1 MTRTLFID
9 SETFSDVPIA
19 HGTHKYAER
28 AEVMIVTYAFDDEPV
43 QTLEF
48 PAHQDV
54 QDLLDEAD
62 VVVGHNIGNFDSVVF
77 EHALGITLDLH
88 KTFDTM
94 ACALS
99 HSLPGSL
106 GKLCDVLG
114 IKGEDAKDGDGKK
127 LIHLFCKPQ
136 PKRNKLR
143 RATKH
148 THPDEW
154 AAFLRYAGRDI
165 TSMRLLFNR
174 LPKWNYAIGK
184 SEHRLWLLDQAVN
197 RRGVR
202 VDLDLAAAA
211 IDACTDEKLK
221 LAERTQDLTC
231 GEVGAATQRDQLL
244 KHVLEWYG
252 VELPNLRKGTV
263 ENLIEKADLPAPV
276 LELLT
281 IRLSASATSVTKY
294 KRLLEATSGDGRLR
308 GTLQYCGAARTGRWA
323 GRLFQPQNLPRP
335 TLKQGAID
343 DAITM
348 FKAGFGD
355 NLPDVIEAA
364 QSCVRGALVAAEGKR
379 LVVADLANIEGR
391 VLAWLAGEDWKVDAF
406 RDYDTLI
413 GGVDEWGDPLRAGP
427 DLYILAYARSFG
439 VPAHEIAKKDPRR
452 QIGKVQE
459 LALGFQG
466 ASGAFAS
473 MAALYGVELPDEEVV
488 RIVKAWRKAHPRTVS
503 FWYDMEDA
511 ARSAVAQPGVV
522 FPVGRVA
529 WRRDG
534 GWLKLRLPSERLLCY
549 PTPKVEWV
557 KSPCPAC
564 GGDGKVLSQKDDPAS
579 DTLKCDRCDG
589 KGTVSKNQLTYAGID
604 QFTRQWTRIKTYGG
618 KLVENAVQ
626 AVARDVIAAGVTAAD
641 RAGYE
646 VLLSVHD
653 EIITEA
659 PDEPAYTLAGLESA
673 MVHQIDWA
681 AGLPLAAEGF
691 EGGRYR
697 K

>member
-77 EHALGITLDLH
+77 WHALNVEVDLR

-106 GKLCDVLG
+106 GKLCDVMG
-114 IKGEDAKDGDGKK
+114 IKGEDAKDADGKK

-143 RATKH
+143 RATAH

-154 AAFLRYAGRDI
+154 AAFLAYAGRDI
-165 TSMRLLFNR
+165 TSMRLLYQK
-174 LPKWNYAIGK
+174 LPRWNYDIGK
-184 SEHRLWLLDQAVN
+184 SEHNLWLLDQRIN

-202 VDLDLAAAA
+202 IDMALAAAA
-211 IDACTDEKLK
+211 IEACTEEKAR
-221 LAERTQDLTC
+221 LADRAQELSY
-231 GEVGAATQRDQLL
+231 GEVGAATQRDALL
-244 KHVLEWYG
+244 RHVLEWYG
-252 VELPNLRKGTV
+252 IELPNLLKGTV
-263 ENLIEKADLPAPV
+263 ERLIDEADLPEPV
-276 LELLT
+276 RELLV
-281 IRLSASATSVTKY
+281 IRLSASATSVAKY
-294 KRLLEATSGDGRLR
+294 KRLLEATSSDERLR

-335 TLKQGAID
+335 TLKQPAID
-343 DAITM
+343 DAIVM
-348 FKAGFGD
+348 FKAGMGD
-355 NLPDVIEAA
+355 DLPDVIEAA
-364 QSCVRGALVAAEGKR
+364 QSCVRGSLIAAEGKR
-379 LVVADLANIEGR
+379 FVVADLANIEGR
-391 VLAWLAGEDWKVDAF
+391 VLAWLAGEEWKLDAF
-406 RDYDTLI
+406 RDYDA
-413 GGVDEWGDPLRAGP
+413 GAGP
-427 DLYILAYARSFG
+427 DLYKLAYSRSFN
-439 VPAHEIAKKDPRR
+439 VPVADITKDDPRR

-459 LALGFQG
+459 LALGYQG
-466 ASGAFAS
+466 AAGAFGS
-473 MAALYGVELPDEEVV
+473 MAALYGVNLPDDEIL

-511 ARSAVAQPGVV
+511 ARAAVAQPGVV
-522 FPVGRVA
+522 HKVGMLA

-564 GGDGKVLSQKDDPAS
+564 GGDGKVSEKEVQVS
-579 DTLKCDRCDG
+579 DTLAKCDRCDG
-589 KGTVSKNQLTYAGID
+589 KGTISKNQLTYAGID
-604 QFTRQWTRIKTYGG
+604 QFTRQWSRIKTYGG

-641 RAGYE
+641 RAGYD

-659 PDEPAYTLAGLESA
+659 PDEPVYTLEGLEHA
-673 MVHQIDWA
+673 MTSQIGWA

-691 EGGRYR
+691 EAGRYR

>member
-9 SETFSDVPIA
+9 SETYSDVPIA

-62 VVVGHNIGNFDSVVF
+62 VIVGHNIGNFDSVVF
-77 EHALGITLDLH
+77 WHALGVEVDLH

-165 TSMRLLFNR
+165 TSMRLLYQR
-174 LPKWNYAIGK
+174 LPKWNYALGK
-184 SEHRLWLLDQAVN
+184 SEHKLWMLDQGIN
-197 RRGVR
+197 RRGIR
-202 VDLDLAAAA
+202 VDLDLAASA

-221 LAERTQDLTC
+221 LAERTQDLTY
-231 GEVGAATQRDQLL
+231 GEVSAATQRDQLL

-252 VELPNLRKGTV
+252 IELPNLRKGTV

-281 IRLSASATSVTKY
+281 IRLSASATSVAKY
-294 KRLLEATSGDGRLR
+294 KRLLEATSEDGRLR

-335 TLKQGAID
+335 TLEQAAID

-348 FKAGFGD
+348 FKTGFGD

-364 QSCVRGALVAAEGKR
+364 QSCVRGALVASEGKR

-406 RDYDTLI
+406 RDYDAGT
-413 GGVDEWGDPLRAGP
+413 GP
-427 DLYILAYARSFG
+427 DLYKLAYSRSFG
-439 VPAHEIAKKDPRR
+439 VPIENVTKDNR

-459 LALGFQG
+459 LALGYQG
-466 ASGAFAS
+466 ASGAFSS

-534 GWLKLRLPSERLLCY
+534 GWLKLRLPSGRLLCY

-564 GGDGKVLSQKDDPAS
+564 GGDGKVSEKGVQVS
-579 DTLKCDRCDG
+579 DTLVRCDRCDG

-659 PDEPAYTLAGLESA
+659 PDEPAYTLDGLESA